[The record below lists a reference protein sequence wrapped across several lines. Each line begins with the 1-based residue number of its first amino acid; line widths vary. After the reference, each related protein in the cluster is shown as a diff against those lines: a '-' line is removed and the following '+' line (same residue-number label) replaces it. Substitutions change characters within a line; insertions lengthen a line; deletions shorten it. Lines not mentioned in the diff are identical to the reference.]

1 MEPLVDNKAAVV
13 SVLVQLPGNTENGR
27 PRQGQTG
34 VCFGS
39 ALVRIKTKPSPSA
52 GSKKKGIFKRKRNG
66 HPSPSTNGGESNS
79 TRLGD
84 EASTDV

>member
-1 MEPLVDNKAAVV
+1 MENKAAIV
-13 SVLVQLPGNTENGR
+13 SVLVQLPGNMENGR

-39 ALVRIKTKPSPSA
+39 ALVRIKTKSTAAA

-66 HPSPSTNGGESNS
+66 QPSSVANGTGSS
-79 TRLGD
+79 SIRRQVQGQ